1 VPDDQ
6 WVVKPTVVT
15 EEQLLQ
21 RIARGDRDAFDE
33 LYRRASPYL
42 GMRLRR
48 RCADEGLVAEV
59 LQDTFLS
66 VWRTAG
72 SFGPVRGAGVAGW
85 LWTIAARRL
94 VDAMRKRAR
103 HPETPAEELPVRST
117 PAAEDEALAGSI
129 GDEVGAALAQLAPEL
144 REVLHAMVLDGL
156 TVRET
161 SILLG
166 LPEGTVKS
174 RARRARTTL
183 KEALS

>member
-1 VPDDQ
+1 M
-6 WVVKPTVVT
+6 T
-15 EEQLLQ
+15 ELDEEHLL
-21 RIARGDRDAFDE
+21 RRVARADRAAFDE
-33 LYRRASPYL
+33 LYRRTSPWL
-42 GMRLRR
+42 AVRLRR
-48 RCADEGLVAEV
+48 RCADDGMVAEV
-59 LQDTFLS
+59 MQDTYLA
-66 VWRTAG
+66 VWRAAG
-72 SFGPVRGAGVAGW
+72 TFAGVQGGGSAAGW

-103 HPETPAEELPVRST
+103 RPETPAEELPVRST

-129 GDEVGAALAQLAPEL
+129 GDEVGAALARLAPEL
-144 REVLHAMVLDGL
+144 RAVLHAMVLDGL